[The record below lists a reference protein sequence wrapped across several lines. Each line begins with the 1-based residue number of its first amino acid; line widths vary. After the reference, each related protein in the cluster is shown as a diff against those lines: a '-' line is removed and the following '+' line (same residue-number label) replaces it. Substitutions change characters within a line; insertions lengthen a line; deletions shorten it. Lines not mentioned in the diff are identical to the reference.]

1 MLVRRIQAARSGAVA
16 VELAILLPMITFLAV
31 IGVDYARIFSRT
43 LILQTASRNGAWYA
57 CQDPTHAA
65 DTAGIQAVA
74 NKDLSDV
81 SDTTNVTSSTYTGTD
96 GFMHVT
102 VTVSMTFNTICNFP
116 GVPYSSNLSRTTD
129 FRVCPATP
137 KPGTF

>member
-1 MLVRRIQAARSGAVA
+1 MLVRRTQAPRNGAVA
-16 VELAILLPMITFLAV
+16 VELAILLPMLMFLAV
-31 IGVDYARIFSRT
+31 IGVDYARIFSRS
-43 LILQTASRNGAWYA
+43 LILETASRNGGWYA
-57 CQDPTHAA
+57 CQDSTHAA

-74 NKDLSDV
+74 SKDLTDV

-102 VTVSMTFNTICNFP
+102 VTVSMTFSTITNFP
-116 GVPYSSNLSRTTD
+116 GVPYQTNLTRTTD
-129 FRVCPATP
+129 FRVCPSTP

>member
-1 MLVRRIQAARSGAVA
+1 MLVRRYKASRPGAVA

-43 LILQTASRNGAWYA
+43 LILETAARNGAWYA
-57 CQDPTHAA
+57 CQDSTHAA

-74 NKDLSDV
+74 NNDLTDV
-81 SDTTNVTSSTYTGTD
+81 SDTTTVTSSTYTGTD
-96 GFMHVT
+96 GFMHVQ

-116 GVPYSSNLSRTTD
+116 GVPYSSNLSRTSD
-129 FRVCPATP
+129 FRVCPSTP